1 MEAWIKV
8 YHDLSD
14 HPKTYALAEA
24 LKTEQYAAVGIVV
37 CLWTWTV
44 LHAPDGDLERF
55 PDAAIARA
63 CHWHKPAAGLVK
75 ALQECGFMDGRKIH
89 DWDVYASA
97 LIDAAEV
104 KKEKTRKRVEAYRA
118 RKAEESN
125 GGVTL
130 PGVTCNVTGNV
141 TEALQPDGTAEDRNV
156 TVTPCNALRTRT
168 RTRNIYTTQLQPPT
182 TRAREDAPGW
192 FDPENPD
199 AECDAGWLS
208 EKSQYA
214 IAQRIV
220 DWVSRKDDFDALTE
234 TDEYGVI
241 GTALPE
247 LIVGAMRSGIH
258 PAAITKALQPVTA
271 LAECERCV
279 AELIREEVGIDGLKA
294 VNAAWGQRAWE
305 EFRNEMKSAAA
316 MI

>member
-14 HPKTYALAEA
+14 HPKTYALADA
-24 LKTEQYAAVGIVV
+24 LKVEQFAAVGIVV
-37 CLWTWTV
+37 CLWTWAV
-44 LHAPDGDLERF
+44 IHAPDGDLSRF

-63 CHWHKPAAGLVK
+63 CHWNKPAAGLAK
-75 ALQECGFMDGRKIH
+75 ALQESGFLDGRRIH
-89 DWDVYASA
+89 DWDEYAGD
-97 LIDAAEV
+97 LMDAIEIH
-104 KKEKTRKRVEAYRA
+104 KEKTRKRVEAYRE
-118 RKAEESN
+118 RKRTAEALRAEESN
-125 GGVTL
+125 VTGNADVTL
-130 PGVTCNVTGNV
+130 PVTDCNVTGN
-141 TEALQPDGTAEDRNV
+141 AD
-156 TVTPCNALRTRT
+156 VTPGNALRTRT
-168 RTRNIYTTQLQPPT
+168 RTRTIYTTPQLQPPT
-182 TRAREDAPGW
+182 TRTREEAPGW

-199 AECDAGWLS
+199 EECDAGWLS

-220 DWVSRKDDFDALTE
+220 DWISRKDGFDALTE

-258 PAAITKALQPVTA
+258 PSAITKALQPLTA

-294 VNAAWGQRAWE
+294 INAAWGQRAWADYQA
-305 EFRNEMKSAAA
+305 EMKSASTW
-316 MI
+316 M

>member
-14 HPKTYALAEA
+14 HPKTYALADA
-24 LKTEQYAAVGIVV
+24 LGMRQYSAVGIVV
-37 CLWTWTV
+37 SLWIWA
-44 LHAPDGDLERF
+44 LIHAPDGDLTRF
-55 PDAAIARA
+55 PDSAIARA
-63 CHWHKPAAGLVK
+63 CHWDKKPADLVA
-75 ALQECGFMDGRKIH
+75 ALAESGFLDGRRLH
-89 DWDVYASA
+89 DWDEYAGA
-97 LIDAAEV
+97 IIEAEQTRR
-104 KKEKTRKRVEAYRA
+104 EKTRKRVEAHRA
-118 RKAEESN
+118 KKS
-125 GGVTL
+125 VTDAL
-130 PGVTCNVTGNV
+130 PGEGCNADVTRYMSVTGSLPG
-141 TEALQPDGTAEDRNV
+141 EG
-156 TVTPCNALRTRT
+156 CNADVRKCNAPKKR
-168 RTRNIYTTQLQPPT
+168 REENIYTTTQLQPPT
-182 TRAREDAPGW
+182 TRAREEAPGW

-294 VNAAWGQRAWE
+294 INAAWGQRAWA
-305 EFRNEMKSAAA
+305 NYQAEMKNASTW
-316 MI
+316 M